1 VAQHRGATHLGEESQ
16 REGEVVCESGAVS
29 DRSVQPPKCPRPP
42 VMKVTAEYCRFRYDL
57 VRFTLDLL
65 KPKETPTTLTN

>member
-1 VAQHRGATHLGEESQ
+1 MAQHRGATHLGEESQ
-16 REGEVVCESGAVS
+16 RKGEVVCESGAVS

-42 VMKVTAEYCRFRYDL
+42 VMKVTAEYDL